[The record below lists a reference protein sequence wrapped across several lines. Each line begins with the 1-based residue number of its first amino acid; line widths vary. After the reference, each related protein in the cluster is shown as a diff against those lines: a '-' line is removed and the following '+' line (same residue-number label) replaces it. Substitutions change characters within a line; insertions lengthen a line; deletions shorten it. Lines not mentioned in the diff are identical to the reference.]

1 MLKIGLAAFAV
12 GELGNLFHH
21 YLLSTLRNS
30 DLTKGAKSIKGS
42 DEKFDLKSNYLL
54 PKGGLFDF
62 VTMPHYFFELIAWLG
77 IAFVSQDLNVF
88 LVFAS
93 MFTYLLTRAKATKIW
108 YLKNVDNYPTE
119 RKVLIPYLI

>member
-1 MLKIGLAAFAV
+1 MLKIGLAAFTV

-21 YLLSTLRNS
+21 YLLSTLRKS
-30 DLTKGAKSIKGS
+30 DFTKDKES
-42 DEKFDLKSNYLL
+42 DEKFDVKSNYLL

-93 MFTYLLTRAKATKIW
+93 MFTYLLTRARATKIW

-119 RKVLIPYLI
+119 RKVLVPLLI